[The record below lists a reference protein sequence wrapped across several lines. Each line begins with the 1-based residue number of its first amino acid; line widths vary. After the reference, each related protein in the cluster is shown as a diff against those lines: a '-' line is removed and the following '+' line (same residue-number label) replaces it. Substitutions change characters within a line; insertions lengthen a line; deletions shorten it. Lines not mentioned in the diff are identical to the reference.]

1 VANSHPQEL
10 PASHSHLEIEAQW
23 LEDSFEVNV
32 RQKKG
37 ARAREQKSRAVL
49 KDVE

>member
-1 VANSHPQEL
+1 M

-32 RQKKG
+32 RQKK
-37 ARAREQKSRAVL
+37 RRSRA
-49 KDVE
+49 